1 MTVRVHVHAR
11 ANKNEIVEASGD
23 IHVYVTAP
31 PLENKANFAVR
42 DLLAEKFKVARS
54 SISLIRGAKSPIKE
68 FLIPGI

>member
-11 ANKNEIVEASGD
+11 ASKNEIVEASGD

-42 DLLAEKFKVARS
+42 DLLALKYKVS
-54 SISLIRGAKSPIKE
+54 KSLVTLTRGAKSPIKE
-68 FLIPGI
+68 FLISNV